1 MRISR
6 ALLAALAF
14 HVPLV
19 VHFLARSYIGAVQPG
34 RAELAL
40 IVRVDGV
47 LSGAVYLVCFVYL
60 VLAFAIGRPIPRVTP
75 LARTYLVLSIVA
87 MAYFTGLVV
96 LSPVVG
102 NTVSYTVGDLY
113 RALLP
118 FITLVVLFSV
128 FPDDDE
134 FRRRFI
140 DTFVVVITAIAIIGG
155 AFKAYYAAQGI
166 FYGSGLRQYT
176 VGVFLLSYVLLRL
189 TQKSY
194 SPPVSLLWSVLL
206 FVLVALSILSL
217 KRGNWVAIALAI
229 MCVLLLATRRARA
242 VAFVSCLVLLAGVG
256 AYKIGL
262 MDLIVARFMYTFSGE
277 RGVDSSTFER
287 LAEAAGALATL
298 KAQGTPLVYLTG
310 LGHGAEFMA
319 DPSFPLSTAGTGS
332 APGLYHHIHIT
343 PFLLLFRYGVVGGV
357 LYALIVL
364 PALATAARLASRSFR
379 AFAVQHRY
387 GQVYIAT
394 LIHVLV
400 TLVLGMK
407 GNIIYGDADFAMVV
421 FILVSA
427 YLIVS
432 EEYRATVEARV

>member
-155 AFKAYYAAQGI
+155 P
-166 FYGSGLRQYT
+166 S
-176 VGVFLLSYVLLRL
+176 
-189 TQKSY
+189 
-194 SPPVSLLWSVLL
+194 
-206 FVLVALSILSL
+206 
-217 KRGNWVAIALAI
+217 KRT
-229 MCVLLLATRRARA
+229 TRRR
-242 VAFVSCLVLLAGVG
+242 
-256 AYKIGL
+256 
-262 MDLIVARFMYTFSGE
+262 E
-277 RGVDSSTFER
+277 SST
-287 LAEAAGALATL
+287 AADSVS
-298 KAQGTPLVYLTG
+298 TP
-310 LGHGAEFMA
+310 
-319 DPSFPLSTAGTGS
+319 S
-332 APGLYHHIHIT
+332 
-343 PFLLLFRYGVVGGV
+343 
-357 LYALIVL
+357 
-364 PALATAARLASRSFR
+364 
-379 AFAVQHRY
+379 
-387 GQVYIAT
+387 
-394 LIHVLV
+394 
-400 TLVLGMK
+400 
-407 GNIIYGDADFAMVV
+407 V
-421 FILVSA
+421 FSCSPTCSCA
-427 YLIVS
+427 
-432 EEYRATVEARV
+432 